1 MTSLR
6 RLVVTFVLV
15 GCGRTVIAEPRAR
28 SSATT
33 TSPAPSVP
41 SAPPRDAALGASPA
55 TAGAG
60 GDGVE
65 DDAQAGEARE
75 VSARHI
81 LVRVGSFPGGKSR
94 TLRQASSLIAEVQR
108 RFAAGEDFTELARA
122 YSEDPGTAKRGGDL
136 GSFRRGQMVKEF
148 EDAVFALAPFEA
160 TVVETVF
167 GVHLVQRTR

>member
-1 MTSLR
+1 M
-6 RLVVTFVLV
+6 
-15 GCGRTVIAEPRAR
+15 
-28 SSATT
+28 
-33 TSPAPSVP
+33 
-41 SAPPRDAALGASPA
+41 
-55 TAGAG
+55 
-60 GDGVE
+60 E

-94 TLRQASSLIAEVQR
+94 TMRQASSLIAEVQR

-148 EDAVFALAPFEA
+148 EDAAFALAPYEM